1 VKIRDIPIVQACCLI
16 FATAFILLNLTADIM
31 SILSNPRLRHPK

>member
-1 VKIRDIPIVQACCLI
+1 MIFCGVYVVLI
-16 FATAFILLNLTADIM
+16 LIADIG

>member
-1 VKIRDIPIVQACCLI
+1 MIFCSTYVVLI
-16 FATAFILLNLTADIM
+16 LIADIA

>member
-1 VKIRDIPIVQACCLI
+1 MLFCAIYVG
-16 FATAFILLNLTADIM
+16 FYILADVI